1 MVSDPRTVCGR
12 GEGRAVAAQGE
23 EGARAEQSLVL
34 RRAGA
39 ARDGATGSDGLL
51 APTGD
56 FPHGCQGPAS
66 RTVRRIAGSVPG
78 CPSVSWNA
86 AAWPAGQAE
95 GFSPSALLR

>member
-1 MVSDPRTVCGR
+1 M
-12 GEGRAVAAQGE
+12 AAQGE

-39 ARDGATGSDGLL
+39 ARDGATGSEGLL

-56 FPHGCQGPAS
+56 FPHAS